1 MGVDALN
8 WSGGLFVAWF
18 SSSMLVKIVDCTKNF
33 ILCNVM
39 DGPYFYYLCF
49 LYGAPRIGNREDAW
63 EALNEK
69 LMNCQGPLIILGDF
83 NQVEFADQKSG
94 GSSYLHGAKKFTEW
108 RIGNGLSELPSHGP
122 AFTWCNSRRGGEL
135 IYEHLDRAY
144 CNEDRRNMRKQESV
158 AKECRS
164 WCLERKKKLGITW
177 DLFIEELRPLQTATK
192 VKQHGDSE
200 VVKRQECQEKAKSQH
215 LYWRQRAKVSWDRM
229 GDQCTNF
236 FFRSVKTKKGRNWI
250 NSKGKVE
257 ARSFGKMCKTHVA
270 RVWEENR
277 KTSILEDIWAGC
289 SLVNFKR
296 NALRGQEET
305 PKVVNDLMRGQA
317 WNAAKVWHWFNKNDA
332 QRILSTYVPQQEKED
347 ETIWLHKENGDY
359 SVKSGY
365 WFIQNGSQRKDDCS
379 KFWKLLWKAQMSQR
393 WRNFCWKLAHNV
405 LPTRDNLVKR
415 GMEVNQ
421 ECGFCG
427 EKETTDHLFINCEV
441 TKRVWNS
448 STLGLR
454 SPSCSS
460 LDTSSW
466 FKNMFVYLHKISDSH
481 HQVWPSYMA
490 TLWAIWIHRN
500 NITFRKEKANPKEI
514 MRLAEAETERWS
526 NGFGANTKNAPMS
539 PQNSPNDK
547 ASTSWEWGI
556 IDQRENILIIDGA
569 WKQTKKEEIR
579 AAFGW
584 IMEQRG
590 GCVDKKANR
599 MFAASPLQAEAYA
612 MLEGSASAARE
623 WTTVTIWTDSARMI
637 QMLHNPKSAP
647 NNCYLLIL
655 DILDRLKAFTACS
668 VQKVGRSYV
677 RKAHDLAIQ
686 ARQGL

>member
-1 MGVDALN
+1 M
-8 WSGGLFVAWF
+8 F
-18 SSSMLVKIVDCTKNF
+18 
-33 ILCNVM
+33 
-39 DGPYFYYLCF
+39 
-49 LYGAPRIGNREDAW
+49 
-63 EALNEK
+63 
-69 LMNCQGPLIILGDF
+69 
-83 NQVEFADQKSG
+83 
-94 GSSYLHGAKKFTEW
+94 
-108 RIGNGLSELPSHGP
+108 
-122 AFTWCNSRRGGEL
+122 
-135 IYEHLDRAY
+135 
-144 CNEDRRNMRKQESV
+144 RNMRKQESV

-177 DLFIEELRPLQTATK
+177 DLFIEELRPLQNASK

-200 VVKRQECQEKAKSQH
+200 VVTRQECQEKAKSQH
-215 LYWRQRAKVSWDRM
+215 LYWRQRAKVAWDKM
-229 GDQCTNF
+229 GDQCTPIPTSMENQQKARQSSEQIAF
-236 FFRSVKTKKGRNWI
+236 AEIRREPLAS
-250 NSKGKVE
+250 GKQRE
-257 ARSFGKMCKTHVA
+257 DTNEFLMGFQKFGQVCKTHVA

-277 KTSILEDIWAGC
+277 KW
-289 SLVNFKR
+289 
-296 NALRGQEET
+296 
-305 PKVVNDLMRGQA
+305 PKYLDLGRYLGGMLL
-317 WNAAKVWHWFNKNDA
+317 AKVWHWFNKNDA

-347 ETIWLHKENGDY
+347 EIIWLQKENGDY

-415 GMEVNQ
+415 GMDVNQ

-427 EKETTDHLFINCEV
+427 EKETADHLFINCEV
-441 TKRVWNS
+441 TKRVWSS

-454 SPSCSS
+454 SPSCPS
-460 LDTSSW
+460 LGTSSW
-466 FKNMFVYLHKISDSH
+466 FKNWFVYLYKISDSH
-481 HQVWPSYMA
+481 QQIWPSYVA

-526 NGFGANTKNAPMS
+526 NGFGANTKGAPTS
-539 PQNSPNDK
+539 PQDSSNDK
-547 ASTSWEWGI
+547 VSTSWEWGRN
-556 IDQRENILIIDGA
+556 DQRENTLIIDGA
-569 WKQTKKEEIR
+569 WKQTKKDEIR

-599 MFAASPLQAEAYA
+599 IFAASPLQAEAYA
-612 MLEGSASAARE
+612 MLEGSARAARE
-623 WTTVTIWTDSARMI
+623 WSTVTIWTDSARLI

-655 DILDRLKAFTACS
+655 DILDRLKAFTACN
-668 VQKVGRSYV
+668 VQKVGRPYV

-686 ARQGL
+686 ARQGH